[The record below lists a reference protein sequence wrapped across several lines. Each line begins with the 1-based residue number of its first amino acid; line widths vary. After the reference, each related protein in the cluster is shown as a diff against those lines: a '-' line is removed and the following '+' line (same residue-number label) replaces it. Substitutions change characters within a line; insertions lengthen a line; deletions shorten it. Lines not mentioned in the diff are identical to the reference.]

1 MSCGAG
7 SNPAMCLQ
15 ESVLACI
22 TAQFL
27 KDYLSCPAV
36 LTDQKSTQNVEAI
49 RPAKMDQ
56 GDGVEH

>member
-1 MSCGAG
+1 
-7 SNPAMCLQ
+7 MCLQ